1 MDCHLQATY
10 LLIGRPLYLN
20 QKKVKKMTS
29 NSNKVALV
37 TGGSRGLGRDMAIQL
52 AKKNFDVIITYN
64 SNNEAANKVL
74 EDVKAVGKKAIA
86 LQLDV
91 TKSRSFDA
99 FISQVKEKLIRDF
112 GTNQIHSLVNNAGTG
127 LYAPF
132 DSTTEE
138 QFDDMVNIHLKSAF
152 FLTQKMLP
160 ILCDGGSIINISSGL
175 ARFSNSNYSAY
186 AIMKA
191 AIESLTRYQALEL
204 GSRKIRVNTVAPG
217 AIATDFAGGFV
228 RDSKEVNDMIASGTS
243 LGRVGLPDDIGSVVA
258 FLCSED
264 AKWVNAQRI
273 EVSGGFYI

>member
-1 MDCHLQATY
+1 
-10 LLIGRPLYLN
+10 
-20 QKKVKKMTS
+20 MTG
-29 NSNKVALV
+29 NSNKIALI

-52 AKKNFDVIITYN
+52 AKKEFDILITYN
-64 SNNEAANKVL
+64 SNAAAATEVVD
-74 EDVKAVGKKAIA
+74 EVIAMGRKAVA

-91 TKSRSFDA
+91 SKSSTYDA
-99 FISQVKEKLIRDF
+99 FISQVKQKLTTDF
-112 GTNQIHSLVNNAGTG
+112 DTNQIHSLINNAGTG
-127 LYAPF
+127 LYSAY
-132 DSTTEE
+132 DSTTEA
-138 QFDDMVNIHLKSAF
+138 QFDEMVNIHLKSAF

-160 ILCDGGSIINISSGL
+160 LLSDGGSIVNISSGL

-217 AIATDFAGGFV
+217 AIETDFAGGLV
-228 RDSKEVNDMIASGTS
+228 RDSKEINAMIASGTA

-258 FLCSED
+258 FLCSHD

-273 EVSGGFYI
+273 EVSGGYYI